1 MGEKG
6 EATLGKSFSERF
18 GSGGTRNTGSLQ
30 QRRLG
35 KREERAD
42 KEE

>member
-18 GSGGTRNTGSLQ
+18 GSGG
-30 QRRLG
+30 RLKHRIVDDSG
-35 KREERAD
+35 G
-42 KEE
+42 